1 MVMIMIAD
9 IAKILFVLGLVFLFA
24 KVLGKREAGYYKTT
38 YNLHKAGA
46 ALATILGFVH
56 GLTITPLSQTYV
68 LTGWLLGFALLAL
81 FILGVVMGFK
91 SEWIPYD
98 DEQNQ
103 NYKGMRIVKW
113 ILTVLVVVSLGAHY
127 LIV

>member
-1 MVMIMIAD
+1 MIAD
-9 IAKILFVLGLVFLFA
+9 IAKILFVLGLVFLFV
-24 KVLGKREAGYYKTT
+24 KVLGNRDSGYYSAT

-46 ALATILGFVH
+46 ALATLLAFLH
-56 GLTITPLSQTYV
+56 GLTIAPLSQTYL

-81 FILGVVMGFK
+81 LILGVKMGFN
-91 SEWIPYD
+91 STWVPYD

-103 NYKGMRIVKW
+103 KYKGMRIVKW
-113 ILTVLVVVSLGAHY
+113 ILTALVIVALGAHY